1 MHLLPDLSVKSFER
15 PQIIF
20 EIYSRKFNLQKLSS
34 LHNKMSIAVESPS
47 ATPKPIETPSVDAKN
62 SEGKATSTGEKPAK
76 KRVKK
81 KSKRQPRKNTLKTK
95 VVVRRLPPNL
105 PEKIFFNAVKPWI
118 SEETTDYSLYVPGK
132 LSKRYIGYTYKLR
145 AQRLNLL
152 YSLQ

>member
-1 MHLLPDLSVKSFER
+1 
-15 PQIIF
+15 
-20 EIYSRKFNLQKLSS
+20 
-34 LHNKMSIAVESPS
+34 MSTAVDSPS
-47 ATPKPIETPSVDAKN
+47 ATSKPIETPTVDAKN
-62 SEGKATSTGEKPAK
+62 SEGKATPAGEKPTK

-132 LSKRYIGYTYKLR
+132 LSKRYTDDTFSIITAATEVLVYIAAKRKKAYFLVLISTSR
-145 AQRLNLL
+145 PWRP
-152 YSLQ
+152 